1 MIVTMSKIMKEDNLI
16 ISAKESN
23 KLIVKVNLHSTS
35 KSILIS

>member
-1 MIVTMSKIMKEDNLI
+1 MIITMSKIMKEDNLI

-23 KLIVKVNLHSTS
+23 KLIVKVNLRSTS